1 MTLRMIPCPK
11 CSMTDWSE
19 SNIYGM
25 LVCGGCG
32 YELAWY
38 MVDEE
43 CREDLIRAA
52 ERWAAMGI

>member
-1 MTLRMIPCPK
+1 MIPCPK

-43 CREDLIRAA
+43 CREGIVRIL
-52 ERWAAMGI
+52 ERWAL